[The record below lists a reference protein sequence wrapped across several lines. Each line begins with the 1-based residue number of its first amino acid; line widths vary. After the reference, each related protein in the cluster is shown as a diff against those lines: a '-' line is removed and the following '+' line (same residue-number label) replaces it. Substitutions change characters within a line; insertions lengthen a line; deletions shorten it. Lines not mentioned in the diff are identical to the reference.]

1 MRRTH
6 WYNEWI
12 FLSRLSRF
20 LLCLKGLFIHRSDDE
35 TTSVNIVN
43 HASAKTVSIIKLCH
57 GSLCQ
62 GQIWQRRF
70 QVLSP
75 LLFIRKGF
83 TGFLSSYNFFFNLL
97 IIFIIWDSNFR
108 SEEKTILLDLSP
120 GQRVRLSSTHN
131 CQNSGQKRLRHI
143 LRKQPELESRG
154 RVLSAVQRQR
164 RPIGE
169 GRVMRF
175 SSVQSAWE
183 MEIEGAEL
191 VTGLFVDIQ
200 NIFTD
205 FFRIILDNCVHIN
218 SNVTMRLECL
228 I

>member
-1 MRRTH
+1 M
-6 WYNEWI
+6 
-12 FLSRLSRF
+12 
-20 LLCLKGLFIHRSDDE
+20 
-35 TTSVNIVN
+35 
-43 HASAKTVSIIKLCH
+43 
-57 GSLCQ
+57 
-62 GQIWQRRF
+62 
-70 QVLSP
+70 
-75 LLFIRKGF
+75 
-83 TGFLSSYNFFFNLL
+83 
-97 IIFIIWDSNFR
+97 
-108 SEEKTILLDLSP
+108 DLSP

-143 LRKQPELESRG
+143 LRQQPELECRG